1 MDQENK
7 AKDKKAADV
16 FESIDGLKA
25 VDPESLRDFEQAM
38 RDEVIP
44 EIVEAVQERRLLA
57 AKSRR
62 WQLKC

>member
-7 AKDKKAADV
+7 AKNKKEANV
-16 FESIDGLKA
+16 FDSIDGLKA

-38 RDEVIP
+38 RKKVVP